1 MSDSSESSSRKFH
14 VLIGLAAIGIA
25 AGMGLGA
32 MPISS
37 AIGYAGVGPN
47 FLPWLVSGVMLVCG
61 LWLIWEALTGGFR
74 NMEAPSGA
82 PRGDWHAFAWVS
94 AGILANA
101 ALMTR
106 LGFIFSCTLC
116 FMLAVRGLRLSEG
129 RPAGQARQTIIDA
142 VTGLAISAPAYWV
155 FAKFLAI
162 NLPGLTGTGWL

>member
-25 AGMGLGA
+25 LVMGLGA

-47 FLPWLVSGVMLVCG
+47 FMPWLVSGVMLVCG

-74 NMEAPSGA
+74 NMEVPSGA

-129 RPAGQARQTIIDA
+129 RPAGQVRQTIIDA
-142 VTGLAISAPAYWV
+142 VTGLAISAPAYWI